1 MAFEKAAAYLKQR
14 GKEDAIFV
22 FDTSSAT
29 VELAAQALGVEA
41 CRIAKSLTFEKDDGC
56 VLIVAA
62 GNRRIDNKKFKE
74 VFGCKAK
81 MLSPEQVEKFTG
93 YQIGGVCPFGIEN
106 EKTKIYLDVSLKEF
120 DTVYPACGSD
130 NSAVRVT
137 PEELEKLVDATAWVD
152 VCKLPQ

>member
-1 MAFEKAAAYLKQR
+1 
-14 GKEDAIFV
+14 
-22 FDTSSAT
+22 
-29 VELAAQALGVEA
+29 
-41 CRIAKSLTFEKDDGC
+41 
-56 VLIVAA
+56 
-62 GNRRIDNKKFKE
+62 
-74 VFGCKAK
+74 